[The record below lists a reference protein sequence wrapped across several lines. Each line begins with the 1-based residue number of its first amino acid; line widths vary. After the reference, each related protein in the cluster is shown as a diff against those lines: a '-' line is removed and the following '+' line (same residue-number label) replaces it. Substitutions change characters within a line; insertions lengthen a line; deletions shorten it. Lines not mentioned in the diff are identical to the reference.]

1 MDQNTNPNLEK
12 ILRIAYFSTLLI
24 LILLFM
30 STNTVNINYA
40 KLLNE
45 GRTSSYYDISTKEF
59 PYIFKVSDKL
69 QGTGSILLSVEDSK
83 IKGTATGIGKV
94 CQCNIDFQTKIDGD
108 FNGSNGSINI
118 AVDGVGDPVGILP
131 PGKVTFQG
139 PLKGS
144 LTDKKLTLTGKVNIK
159 GSLASYAGF
168 KNIEDIIIE
177 IPDSTLAKTF
187 KQIQN
192 KRSLASL

>member
-1 MDQNTNPNLEK
+1 
-12 ILRIAYFSTLLI
+12 
-24 LILLFM
+24 M
-30 STNTVNINYA
+30 STNTVNTNYA

-45 GRTSSYYDISTKEF
+45 GKSSSYYDLSTKEF

-83 IKGTATGIGKV
+83 IKGTATGIGKA
-94 CQCNIDFQTKIDGD
+94 CQCNINFQTKIEGD
-108 FNGSNGSINI
+108 FNGSNGSINV
-118 AVDGVGDPVGILP
+118 AVAGIGDPIGILP

-144 LTDKKLTLTGKVNIK
+144 LTNEKLTLAGKVIIK
-159 GSLASYAGF
+159 GALASYAGF
-168 KNIEDIIIE
+168 KNTEDIIIE
-177 IPDSTLAKTF
+177 IHDSTLAKAF